1 MKNLTLC
8 FLEKDSKVFEKG
20 LSKRWWEDW
29 PLWLIGLLA
38 GFNDFFIFATFVLY
52 QYQITMVNH
61 QFTSP
66 EITYINSNYFN
77 GKNLDKFLHST
88 YGQQKSTAMLAG
100 TLEEP

>member
-1 MKNLTLC
+1 MTDLIKNRLNKNFKKQMHYLTL
-8 FLEKDSKVFEKG
+8 V
-20 LSKRWWEDW
+20 
-29 PLWLIGLLA
+29 
-38 GFNDFFIFATFVLY
+38 FNDFFIFATFVLY